1 MDPNSRIRPT
11 AFLCMLTLLTL
22 ASWAG
27 SASAAIFIVDCDEGP
42 DVDPWTHATISAAV
56 NEAVSNGP
64 LPDTI
69 VVRPCVY
76 TENVYIPA
84 GAAGLH
90 ILAAEEVGPEEV
102 LGAEQ
107 AGVGMTPSDPRPL
120 VDGSGG
126 FPFPSCFTVDA
137 ERVSIQGLELA
148 NCGNDVGGGSG
159 VLALNNSKL
168 LRLHDMEIRSLNG
181 NGIEVQGADAPTLTS
196 NWIYQVGQHGIR
208 LHGVTDGHVA
218 DNVINGTSG
227 SGAAG
232 ILING
237 GSEDVHV
244 LNNEVHY
251 AWGPGIHDRNAVRT
265 RIERNTALD
274 NCVGML
280 SPTCDCDQILVGSAT
295 LLTDVAG
302 NDADTLGNDGISLCS
317 SSAEEKENPGI

>member
-1 MDPNSRIRPT
+1 MDPNCRFRPT
-11 AFLCMLTLLTL
+11 FLFFMLTLLVL
-22 ASWAG
+22 AMWTG
-27 SASAAIFIVDCDEGP
+27 PASAEIFIVDCDEGP
-42 DVDPWTHATISAAV
+42 DVDPWTHTTISAAV
-56 NEAVSNGP
+56 NAAATNDL

-76 TENVYIPA
+76 AENVYIPA
-84 GAAGLH
+84 EAAGLH

-148 NCGNDVGGGSG
+148 NCGNEVGGGSG

-181 NGIEVQGADAPTLTS
+181 NGVEVQGADAPTLTS
-196 NWIYQVGQHGIR
+196 NWIYQVQQHGIF
-208 LHGVTDGHVA
+208 LHGVTDAYVA
-218 DNVINGTSG
+218 DNVINGTSALG
-227 SGAAG
+227 SAG

-237 GSEDVHV
+237 GSEDVHI

-274 NCVGML
+274 NCNGML
-280 SPTCDCDQILVGSAT
+280 SPTCECDEILVGPAT

-302 NDADTLGNDGISLCS
+302 NDADTLPNDGITLCS
-317 SSAEEKENPGI
+317 SSAEEKENPGM